1 MKNISIALFILSGTL
16 LGMALLAYLVLV
28 VPYLL
33 SSGSLPLIMIGA
45 VTAIYVV
52 VYSATVFYDQF
63 KCLKKELSNEQ

>member
-16 LGMALLAYLVLV
+16 LGLALLAYLVII

-33 SSGSLPLIMIGA
+33 SSGSLPLIMIGV
-45 VTAIYVV
+45 VTAIYAV

-63 KCLKKELSNEQ
+63 KCLKKELSNDQ